1 MNTHQLFQTAKSRN
15 ALLVLLGCLAVLV
28 AAAVLASLTQRSFGR
43 VAVSNVTYPNFNGI
57 LIRAKLFK
65 PLIASKAHPVPGIV
79 YIHGYQNN
87 RETSDAYSI
96 ELARRG
102 FAVLAIDAIG
112 RGNSGV
118 PKDLHA
124 PDFDDTYGGRTSL
137 EHLKSLPFVDA
148 GAVGLMGHSV
158 GASIVY
164 RIALEDPT
172 VKALVISGF
181 AYKTNATAQRP
192 KNMLMTFGRYD
203 EYRNRMTGTRHFEAE
218 WMRSELTRR
227 VFGSDNPQAG
237 KTYGNFADG
246 TARRIIIPPITHLH
260 ESHSEMAVAEAIEW
274 MRQALHPPPQ
284 YWIPAN
290 RQIWPIKEWSTLVA
304 MLACLASLLPL
315 GLLLLK
321 TPFFRSLQGPVSGSY
336 ACSRGSYL
344 RIAALNGLI
353 MWLYLPLV
361 FVLFGIHVYLVKIDR
376 AFPMMMVNGIVWWFV
391 WINIIGFVIFRFWFK
406 KRSRQTGLTLADLGL
421 SYQPDR
427 FALDKVQIAKTALL
441 AAILFAFAYLSEYIL
456 ERILIVDFRFIFPF
470 ASDLTAYRAFMW
482 VIYFPW
488 LLLAF
493 VLLGIFVH
501 GQLCRPL
508 KDKWWK
514 TFISWSFSNTAALV
528 IPLLT
533 IIAVQY
539 VPLYITGWIPFEG
552 PGGMLVSFVLNLFHI
567 IGVLIMVIPISTW
580 FYQLTGKIYLGAV
593 LNAALVTWMFVSS
606 QVIAPIPV

>member
-1 MNTHQLFQTAKSRN
+1 M
-15 ALLVLLGCLAVLV
+15 
-28 AAAVLASLTQRSFGR
+28 
-43 VAVSNVTYPNFNGI
+43 
-57 LIRAKLFK
+57 
-65 PLIASKAHPVPGIV
+65 
-79 YIHGYQNN
+79 
-87 RETSDAYSI
+87 
-96 ELARRG
+96 
-102 FAVLAIDAIG
+102 
-112 RGNSGV
+112 
-118 PKDLHA
+118 
-124 PDFDDTYGGRTSL
+124 
-137 EHLKSLPFVDA
+137 
-148 GAVGLMGHSV
+148 
-158 GASIVY
+158 
-164 RIALEDPT
+164 
-172 VKALVISGF
+172 
-181 AYKTNATAQRP
+181 
-192 KNMLMTFGRYD
+192 
-203 EYRNRMTGTRHFEAE
+203 
-218 WMRSELTRR
+218 
-227 VFGSDNPQAG
+227 
-237 KTYGNFADG
+237 
-246 TARRIIIPPITHLH
+246 
-260 ESHSEMAVAEAIEW
+260 
-274 MRQALHPPPQ
+274 
-284 YWIPAN
+284 
-290 RQIWPIKEWSTLVA
+290 
-304 MLACLASLLPL
+304 
-315 GLLLLK
+315 
-321 TPFFRSLQGPVSGSY
+321 
-336 ACSRGSYL
+336 
-344 RIAALNGLI
+344 
-353 MWLYLPLV
+353 
-361 FVLFGIHVYLVKIDR
+361 LFGIHVYVVKVDR

-427 FALDKVQIAKTALL
+427 FALDKVQIAKTVLL